1 MLEFSIVPITT
12 FVAMINKCTKYFAN
26 LIFKKDIKKYIPIFS
41 VVFGIA
47 LGVIGFYLPN
57 VEMGNN
63 IVEAVFI
70 GIAAGAGST
79 GIHQIGKQ
87 FVKTDTGSIDMGVIG
102 DAIDTYILENCAEI
116 TETPVESENVDTPTE
131 ETVTEENDEQ

>member
-1 MLEFSIVPITT
+1 MLEFSIITITT
-12 FVAMINKCTKYFAN
+12 FVAMLNECTKYFAN
-26 LIFKKDIKKYIPIFS
+26 LIFKKDIKKYIPVFSIIFG
-41 VVFGIA
+41 VA
-47 LGVIGFYLPN
+47 LGVIGYYLPN

-87 FVKTDTGSIDMGVIG
+87 FGKTDTGSIDMGAIG
-102 DAIDTYILENCAEI
+102 DAIDECILENCTEI

-131 ETVTEENDEQ
+131 ETVTEENNE